1 MNRYNGKLIVK
12 KIVALALASLFFLFS
27 CAGQNN
33 LSAEEQ
39 EKYRKAKQRYDAGQ
53 RGGP

>member
-1 MNRYNGKLIVK
+1 MK
-12 KIVALALASLFFLFS
+12 KIVSLALASIFFLFS

-39 EKYRKAKQRYDAGQ
+39 EKYRKGKQRYNAGQ